1 MKKSKNIIMKKNGL
15 MSGAFILS
23 VGAVLSK
30 VFSAVYRI
38 ALTRIL
44 GAVGIGLYQ
53 LIFPFYSLCVV
64 LATAGLPMA
73 ISKVISKNKEN
84 EKSVLK
90 KCLVFVVLVALVL
103 SFVLLISSKGLA
115 KLQGQEQL
123 SLCYI
128 ILAPT
133 IIVVGVASVL
143 RGYFQGKHNFVPSA
157 VSSVVEQLIKLSA
170 GLVLSV
176 SLISVGLFPAIIG
189 AMIGIVISEV
199 ISLVVLLL
207 YIKKEKFSK
216 KLTKKVYLKE
226 ILKDVL
232 PITFNNIVLPI
243 STFIDSV
250 IVVNLLSINFSNNV
264 SVFLYGLEG
273 GAVSSLVTIPTIFS
287 FAIASVILPNIAN
300 SRRIFNS
307 NGKLKMSLKI
317 ILIITIPC
325 VVSFIL
331 FPNRLIEV
339 LYLNRLNAYGMNGI
353 LIASKLLSISS
364 FGIVFLAIN
373 QLYSS
378 CLQAVDERY
387 IATRNLIIAVV
398 AKFVIEV
405 IFLPSKF
412 LNIYSLAVANT
423 LCYVL
428 VMILNHFEM
437 KLHFDLK
444 IEFEFFSKLIFSN
457 VGMVLTVVLIMMVGS
472 GWLNTVVAVM
482 FGAIVYFCCLIL
494 TNIFTKK
501 DKAILKY
508 RV

>member
-1 MKKSKNIIMKKNGL
+1 MKKNGL
-15 MSGAFILS
+15 LSGALILS
-23 VGAVLSK
+23 VGAILSK

-73 ISKVISKNKEN
+73 ISKVISKNKDNEN
-84 EKSVLK
+84 VVLK
-90 KCLVFVVLVALVL
+90 KCLIFIVLVALVL
-103 SFVLLISSKGLA
+103 AFILLISAKGLA
-115 KLQGQEQL
+115 KIQSQEEL

-133 IIVVGVASVL
+133 IIVVGVASVV
-143 RGYFQGKHNFVPSA
+143 RGYFQGKHNFIPSA
-157 VSSVVEQLIKLSA
+157 VSNIVEQFVKLVA
-170 GLVLSV
+170 GLILTV
-176 SLISVGLFPAIIG
+176 SLISIGLFSAIIG
-189 AMIGIVISEV
+189 AMVGIVLSEV
-199 ISLVVLLL
+199 VSLFVLIL
-207 YIKKEKFSK
+207 YIKKEKFGNLK
-216 KLTKKVYLKE
+216 KENVFLKE

-232 PITFNNIVLPI
+232 PITFNNIVLPV

-250 IVVNLLSINFSNNV
+250 IVVNLLSVSFSNNV
-264 SVFLYGLEG
+264 SVFLFGLES

-300 SRRIFNS
+300 SKHIIS
-307 NGKLKMSLKI
+307 ANGKLKMSLKV
-317 ILIITIPC
+317 ILVITVPC
-325 VVSFIL
+325 VISFIL
-331 FPNRLIEV
+331 FPNRLLEV
-339 LYLNRLNAYGMNGI
+339 LYANKLNAYGINGMI
-353 LIASKLLSISS
+353 IASKLLSVSS
-364 FGIVFLAIN
+364 FGVVFLAIN

-378 CLQAVDERY
+378 CLQAVEERY
-387 IATRNLIIAVV
+387 IATRNLIIAVL

-405 IFLPSKF
+405 IFLSSKF

-437 KLHFDLK
+437 KTYFNLK
-444 IEFEFFSKLIFSN
+444 IEFGFFLKLIFAN
-457 VGMVLTVVLIMMVGS
+457 IVMVLTVILIMSVAD
-472 GWLNTVVAVM
+472 GWTNTVIAVLL
-482 FGAIVYFCCLIL
+482 GCVVYLVCLIL

-501 DKAILKY
+501 EKAILKY
-508 RV
+508 KV

>member
-1 MKKSKNIIMKKNGL
+1 MKKHNL
-15 MSGAFILS
+15 MSGALILS

-44 GAVGIGLYQ
+44 GGVGIGLYQ

-73 ISKVISKNKEN
+73 ISKVISKNKGN
-84 EKSVLK
+84 ETLVLK
-90 KCLVFVVLVALVL
+90 KSLMFVLVVSLIL

-115 KLQGQEQL
+115 TIQGQKQL

-133 IIVVGVASVL
+133 IIVVGVVSVL

-157 VSSVVEQLIKLSA
+157 VSNIIEQFIKLIA
-170 GLVLSV
+170 GLILSL
-176 SLISVGLFPAIIG
+176 SLISLGIFPAIIG
-189 AMIGIVISEV
+189 AIVGIVISEV
-199 ISLVVLLL
+199 VSLFVLLM
-207 YIKKEKFSK
+207 YIKKEKIGKGATSRIFVK
-216 KLTKKVYLKE
+216 D
-226 ILKDVL
+226 ILRDVL
-232 PITFNNIVLPI
+232 PITLNNLVLPV
-243 STFIDSV
+243 STFVDSV
-250 IVVNLLSINFSNNV
+250 LVVNLLSASFSSNV
-264 SVFLYGLEG
+264 SVFLYGLES

-287 FAIASVILPNIAN
+287 FSIASVILPNIAN
-300 SRRIFNS
+300 SKHGFNA
-307 NGKLKMSLKI
+307 NAKLKMALKI

-325 VVSFIL
+325 VLSFIL
-331 FPNRLIEV
+331 VPNRLIEF
-339 LYLNRLNAYGMNGI
+339 LYFNRLNAYGINGI
-353 LIASKLLSISS
+353 SIASKLLSVSS

-387 IATRNLIIAVV
+387 IATRNLTIAVIM
-398 AKFVIEV
+398 KFVLEV

-423 LCYVL
+423 VCYVL
-428 VMILNHFEM
+428 VMILNHLEI
-437 KLHFDLK
+437 KLNFNFK
-444 IEFEFFSKLIFSN
+444 IEYMFWAKLIFSN
-457 VGMVLTVVLIMMVGS
+457 CVMLFVLISILAISNSFV
-472 GWLNTVVAVM
+472 NTILAFVCA
-482 FGAIVYFCCLIL
+482 GLIYFLCLIV
-494 TNIFTKK
+494 TNIFSKR
-501 DKAILKY
+501 DKAMLKY